1 MLDASSMPQLS
12 VSYTLRTIDGDDRR
26 ERWAKSSSGGLRVR
40 SGRLQGE
47 VLRGAKWIGTVEIE
61 PRPSGR
67 SGGRSPN
74 CSDEPLRTA
83 PGCYR
88 PLRSRTTSCL
98 DIFSRCRLHR
108 PSRGACGANS
118 PQPQRSTV
126 LTLCPLPCIGSL
138 ARRRLIGCADRKSK
152 ALRRAELQSRTR
164 PRSKC

>member
-1 MLDASSMPQLS
+1 MPVAGPSLVCRILFVPS
-12 VSYTLRTIDGDDRR
+12 TVMIVGRGGPSRR
-26 ERWAKSSSGGLRVR
+26 AEACGCGQAAFRVK
-40 SGRLQGE
+40 L
-47 VLRGAKWIGTVEIE
+47 AKWIGTVEIE

-152 ALRRAELQSRTR
+152 ALRRAELHSRTR